1 MRKPDKN
8 FITVKELI
16 ELAIDFEIESAKFYR
31 KLQKKTRVDAVLQLL
46 KLLEEQEW
54 EHEKILRQYEIGPEP
69 HAILQFGPSFS
80 FAMPAISPKDI
91 GIFELLDI
99 AKQREKRT
107 AEIYENS
114 ASLISGDLHKLL
126 GNLATFEHE
135 HEDKLI
141 ALKSYLKSEEIF

>member
-1 MRKPDKN
+1 
-8 FITVKELI
+8 
-16 ELAIDFEIESAKFYR
+16 
-31 KLQKKTRVDAVLQLL
+31 
-46 KLLEEQEW
+46 
-54 EHEKILRQYEIGPEP
+54 
-69 HAILQFGPSFS
+69 
-80 FAMPAISPKDI
+80 MPAIPSKDI
-91 GIFELLDI
+91 GIFELLEI
-99 AKQREKRT
+99 AMQREKKT

>member
-1 MRKPDKN
+1 MKNPDKN

-31 KLQKKTRVDAVLQLL
+31 KLQKKTKVDTVLQLL
-46 KLLEEQEW
+46 RLLEEQEW
-54 EHEKILRQYEIGPEP
+54 EHEKILRQYEIGPDP

-80 FAMPAISPKDI
+80 FAMPAIPPNNI
-91 GIFELLDI
+91 GMFELLDI
-99 AKQREKRT
+99 ALQRERKT

-126 GNLATFEHE
+126 GNLATFEHD
-135 HEDKLI
+135 HEDKLT
-141 ALKSYLKSEEIF
+141 ALKSYLKSEELF